1 MPEISRFFG
10 IIVFIN
16 YNDHNP
22 PHFHAWYGDYKITI
36 TIEEGI
42 VEGKMPKRALNMIF
56 EWMELHKLE
65 LIEDWNRAKNKQ
77 PLNKINPLT

>member
-42 VEGKMPKRALNMIF
+42 VEGKMPKRALKMIF

-65 LIEDWNRAKNKQ
+65 LIDDWHLAKNKQ

>member
-16 YNDHNP
+16 YNDHHP

-42 VEGKMPKRALNMIF
+42 VEGKMPKRALKMIF
-56 EWMELHKLE
+56 EWMEIYKSE
-65 LIEDWNRAKNKQ
+65 LFEDWENAKNKQ

>member
-42 VEGKMPKRALNMIF
+42 VEGKMPKRALKMIF

-65 LIEDWNRAKNKQ
+65 LIEDWNRAKNKE
-77 PLNKINPLT
+77 PLLKINPLT

>member
-10 IIVFIN
+10 IIIFIN

-22 PHFHAWYGDYKITI
+22 PHFHAWYGDYKITV
-36 TIEEGI
+36 TIDDGI
-42 VEGKMPKRALNMIF
+42 VDGKMPKRALKMIF
-56 EWMELHKLE
+56 EWMEIHKSE
-65 LIEDWNRAKNKQ
+65 LFEDWEKAKNKK

>member
-16 YNDHNP
+16 YNDHHP

-42 VEGKMPKRALNMIF
+42 VEGKMPKRALKMIF
-56 EWMELHKLE
+56 EWMEIYKSE
-65 LIEDWNRAKNKQ
+65 LFEDWENAKNKQ
-77 PLNKINPLT
+77 PLN

>member
-10 IIVFIN
+10 IIAFIN

-42 VEGKMPKRALNMIF
+42 VEGKMPKRALKMIF

-65 LIEDWNRAKNKQ
+65 LIDDWHLAKNKQ